1 MYLGIDIGGT
11 TIKGAIMDANNSLF
25 HHKSVPTKSDSS
37 PTEILE
43 NIIEFIASYTHEHE
57 IKSIGIGIPG
67 VVNSEGT
74 VLIAPNLKDFVNIPV
89 KKILEEWF
97 SLPLNLDNDANVAA
111 YAELYNGAGKNLK
124 NFIYVTL
131 GTGVGGAII
140 YNSQIFKG
148 NSGSAGEIGHTFFNN
163 LHIENIDELYN
174 FRKFTLESFTGRNAI
189 LELYHRLNSD
199 SPNDQIDV
207 SDVYD
212 MAKNG
217 VLNSLK
223 CFELIGT
230 YLGVGLASA
239 MNLLDMPNIVIG
251 GGVSMTSDILFP
263 HIEKILK
270 SRLLP
275 SLATSFQIKNA
286 KYTKNTGIYGAAML
300 GKSIL

>member
-11 TIKGAIMDANNSLF
+11 TIKGAIMDANYSLF
-25 HHKSVPTKSDSS
+25 HHNSIPTKSDSS

-43 NIIEFIASYTHEHE
+43 NIIEFIANYTHNYD
-57 IKSIGIGIPG
+57 IKSVGIGIPG

-74 VLIAPNLKDFVNIPV
+74 VLIAPNLKDFVNISV

-97 SLPLNLDNDANVAA
+97 SLPLILDNDANVAA
-111 YAELYNGAGKNLK
+111 YAELYNGAGKNLN

-140 YNSQIFKG
+140 YNSDIFKG
-148 NSGSAGEIGHTFFNN
+148 NSGGAGEIGHTFFNN
-163 LHIENIDELYN
+163 SQIKNINELYN
-174 FRKFTLESFTGRNAI
+174 FRNFSLESFTGRNAI
-189 LELYHRLNSD
+189 LELYHQLNPD
-199 SPNDQIDV
+199 SNNKIDV
-207 SDVYD
+207 IDIFIL
-212 MAKNG
+212 AKKG
-217 VLNSLK
+217 DKASLK
-223 CFELIGT
+223 CFEIIGT

-239 MNLLDMPNIVIG
+239 MNLLDIPYVIIG
-251 GGVSMTSDILFP
+251 GGISMTSEFLFP
-263 HIEKILK
+263 AIERILK

-275 SLATSFQIKNA
+275 SLANNFQIINA